1 VPGFVAT
8 TAPVRSRFSAWQP
21 NRDRREAVAGTT
33 TKLAVK
39 ALAFLQLLAPSAAAH
54 DVITTNLT
62 WTQEISRIVY
72 KHCAGCHRAEGT
84 AMPLMSYEE
93 ARPWAK
99 AIRDEILERRMPP
112 WDAVKGVGDFRDDQ
126 SLSQPEID
134 MLVGWV
140 EGGAPE
146 GNPIY
151 LPHPPHFDPPEP
163 APREKQIELR
173 ESMTLTKPMTLAG
186 IRPEGA
192 LEVSASLPDGTVERL
207 IWIRTFHPK
216 WTRTYFFRQ
225 PVELPKG
232 SKLMLYSPH
241 GSRANLI
248 VTSTAPQP
256 K

>member
-1 VPGFVAT
+1 MA
-8 TAPVRSRFSAWQP
+8 
-21 NRDRREAVAGTT
+21 
-33 TKLAVK
+33 TKLALLVVMAPAA
-39 ALAFLQLLAPSAAAH
+39 ALAH

-72 KHCAGCHRAEGT
+72 KHCVSCHREGAT
-84 AMPLMSYEE
+84 AMPLMTYEE

-151 LPHPPHFDPPEP
+151 LPHPPHFDSPEP
-163 APREKQIELR
+163 EARGREMELR
-173 ESMTLTKPMTLAG
+173 GTVALAKPLKLAG
-186 IRPEGA
+186 IRPQGP
-192 LEVSASLPDGTVERL
+192 LELTAALPDGTVERL
-207 IWIRTFHPK
+207 IWIRSYHPRWK
-216 WTRTYFFRQ
+216 LAYYFRE

-232 SKLMLYSPH
+232 TKLLLFSPNGSKAS
-241 GSRANLI
+241 LI
-248 VTSTAPQP
+248 L
-256 K
+256 KN